1 MMSVW
6 FVLWLILFL
15 FITAAS
21 GTASVVASADW
32 VVRALIRL
40 FARMCGA
47 QREGEGGA
55 VETASADAV
64 VEAPTLVVEAPGDG
78 VLEAPVVVGE
88 APAMKMDPHRR
99 DVQVGLWGG

>member
-1 MMSVW
+1 MLSVW

-21 GTASVVASADW
+21 GTASVVASAEW
-32 VVRALIRL
+32 VVRALVRL
-40 FARMCGA
+40 FARVCGA

-55 VETASADAV
+55 VETASADAI

-88 APAMKMDPHRR
+88 APAMEMDPHRR
-99 DVQVGLWGG
+99 DVQVGLWSG